1 MSTLKKAII
10 DHLLAQTAV
19 TDLVSTRIRPGV
31 IEQGLGR
38 PHLRVNQTGS
48 DVHYCMDGNTGLG
61 ETYVELVCEAD
72 SEKEAAELA
81 EVVRKE
87 IDGASGTWGSV
98 SVKASFWRGTRDTR
112 TNPQGGGEVGL
123 PSQTVAVEVFHAI
136 TVPS

>member
-10 DHLLAQTAV
+10 DYLLTQTAV

-31 IEQGLGR
+31 VEQGLAR

-48 DVHYCMDGNTGLG
+48 DVHYAMSGNTGLG
-61 ETYVELVCEAD
+61 ETFLEIVCEGD
-72 SEKEAAELA
+72 TEKEVAELA

-87 IDGASGTWGSV
+87 GDGVSGTWGSV

-112 TNPQGGGEVGL
+112 TGPQSGGEVGF
-123 PSQTVAVEVFHAI
+123 PSQTIAVEVFHAI
-136 TVPS
+136 AVPS